1 MLDNSENNNKI
12 NKEKLKKGDKDGRQE
27 QSNKEK
33 QSEER
38 RKRIREALARIREIG
53 GGVDG
58 GGHDGNVSVFDKR
71 RGGKVLANGLVEYS
85 IEAKPEIKRIT

>member
-1 MLDNSENNNKI
+1 MLDNSQQHNKI
-12 NKEKLKKGDKDGRQE
+12 NKDKLKKGDKDGRQ
-27 QSNKEK
+27 QDKQ

-58 GGHDGNVSVFDKR
+58 GGHDGNVPVFDKR
-71 RGGKVLANGLVEYS
+71 RGGKGLANGLVDYH
-85 IEAKPEIKRIT
+85 IETPDKIKVNI